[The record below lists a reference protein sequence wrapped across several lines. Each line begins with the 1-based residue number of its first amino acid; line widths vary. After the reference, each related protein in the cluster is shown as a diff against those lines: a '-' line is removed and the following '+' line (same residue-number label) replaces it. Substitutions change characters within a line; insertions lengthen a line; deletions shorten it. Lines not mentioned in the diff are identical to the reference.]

1 MGASPPN
8 NDRQLQ
14 RTISDSERRASALE
28 VDDDARSSHAPLLH
42 DAHLTP
48 RYRVDSSPDDDSPAT
63 VTSSRYSITPRNVF
77 GHHRFSATPTR
88 TLDPSSALPLSPEDH
103 GENALESMMNHTFDN
118 GWGDDAMM
126 QWQGA
131 QVIDTDDDVSS
142 VAPEEAGLLEDDG
155 EDGWGKDAIIDFTLE
170 DTDEG
175 DSSAPEAL
183 DERPNV
189 MENVRAAAEETTEEL
204 ISRGMPDYS
213 SWPVDRLQVSVA
225 LTDGDDC

>member
-1 MGASPPN
+1 
-8 NDRQLQ
+8 
-14 RTISDSERRASALE
+14 
-28 VDDDARSSHAPLLH
+28 
-42 DAHLTP
+42 
-48 RYRVDSSPDDDSPAT
+48 
-63 VTSSRYSITPRNVF
+63 
-77 GHHRFSATPTR
+77 
-88 TLDPSSALPLSPEDH
+88 
-103 GENALESMMNHTFDN
+103 MNHTFDN

-155 EDGWGKDAIIDFTLE
+155 EDSWGKDAIIDFTLE

-213 SWPVDRLQVSVA
+213 SWPVDRLQVSAA